1 MPLRELR
8 RMMGARGEAASAA
21 LAFPPSLVFGGPLGG
36 AAPFQLALSGDGR
49 ALSFGCVGR
58 ALSFGCVRIL
68 CMWQPD
74 SMAGRPRPALQ
85 PGGPRLLIALPE
97 CSL

>member
-1 MPLRELR
+1 MPLCELR

-36 AAPFQLALSGDGR
+36 VAPFQLALSG
-49 ALSFGCVGR
+49 VGR

-85 PGGPRLLIALPE
+85 PGGPRLLIALLE